1 MSISKEK
8 FKEMLREKG
17 LKVTNQ
23 RILVLEVLAD
33 HRDKH
38 LTAEDIYEL
47 VREDYPEIGLA
58 TIYRTVQLLLEMQ
71 LVDRINLDDGCAR
84 YEIGEFFD
92 GEERHHHHHL
102 ICRTCGKIIPF
113 KDDLLENLEDKIEE
127 TTIILSSYSKAVMFI
142 PIFSRPPSGMIRIFP
157 LFSLFKITPP
167 RAYRT
172 IFLPLFWHSLHCP

>member
-33 HRDKH
+33 HR
-38 LTAEDIYEL
+38 
-47 VREDYPEIGLA
+47 
-58 TIYRTVQLLLEMQ
+58 RTVQLLLEMQ
-71 LVDRINLDDGCAR
+71 LVDRISLDDGCAR

-102 ICRTCGKIIPF
+102 ICRTCGKILPF
-113 KDDLLENLEDKIEE
+113 KDDLLEDLEDKIED
-127 TTIILSSYSKAVMFI
+127 TTGFHVLDHELKFYGQCRECQK
-142 PIFSRPPSGMIRIFP
+142 RGR
-157 LFSLFKITPP
+157 KK
-167 RAYRT
+167 
-172 IFLPLFWHSLHCP
+172 

>member
-58 TIYRTVQLLLEMQ
+58 TIYRTLQLLLEMQ
-71 LVDRINLDDGCAR
+71 LVDRISLDDGCAR

-102 ICRTCGKIIPF
+102 ICRTKN
-113 KDDLLENLEDKIEE
+113 LLKYLLVIKRQMLMIF
-127 TTIILSSYSKAVMFI
+127 LSSSKKIMKKFTFPILNREKKSNHLKELSKAI
-142 PIFSRPPSGMIRIFP
+142 
-157 LFSLFKITPP
+157 K
-167 RAYRT
+167 A
-172 IFLPLFWHSLHCP
+172 WKKQ